1 MKDKLEITITSI
13 DGKTYHDFVDALYI
27 DIPTSGRMGILPNR
41 IPFVS
46 MLSTSVIYFLKGY
59 EKYYFALTEG
69 VINYRDSK
77 AIILCDTFEAA
88 GELDKA
94 RVISK
99 KEKAEET
106 LSKLETTDDVMHDDA
121 SFSLKKALNRLK
133 LIK

>member
-27 DIPTSGRMGILPNR
+27 DVPTSGRMGILPNR

-46 MLSTSVIYFLKGY
+46 MLSTSIIYFLKSHK
-59 EKYYFALTEG
+59 KYYFAIAEG

-77 AIILCDTFEAA
+77 ATILCDAFEAA
-88 GELDKA
+88 NEIDKVRA
-94 RVISK
+94 ISE
-99 KEKAEET
+99 KEKAEEA
-106 LSKLETTDDVMHDDA
+106 LSNLETTDDVMYDDA